1 MGVEVVLIIAI
12 TSGVIALISGGTS
25 IGTFFHFKKK
35 FKKMNKEKMK
45 LDIENED
52 IDIENKAGHKH
63 IKKQSIHFEQAGVE
77 MVNMSNNM
85 LETGRPNK
93 VAESLADA
101 AGVGMGALSGPE
113 DIQSIFGSGV
123 QSLTSSGRNT
133 PALEYNDDALLD
145 NHHAPVPVRFSTRL
159 EVPEMKQASH
169 SRHQSRDFADEVRGN
184 LFNLLSQ
191 EVSGQTTP
199 RSIELAQDVI
209 ADYPNPLIA
218 RQEMGSDA
226 SVIISGDSEAI
237 DV

>member
-12 TSGVIALISGGTS
+12 TSSVIALISGGTS
-25 IGTFFHFKKK
+25 IGTFVHFKKK

-52 IDIENKAGHKH
+52 IDIENKDGHKH
-63 IKKQSIHFEQAGVE
+63 VKKQSIHFEQAGIE

-93 VAESLADA
+93 VAESLADVV
-101 AGVGMGALSGPE
+101 GVGMGALSGPE

-133 PALEYNDDALLD
+133 PALEYSNDSLD
-145 NHHAPVPVRFSTRL
+145 NHNAPVPVRFSTRL

-169 SRHQSRDFADEVRGN
+169 SRHQSRDFADEVREN

-199 RSIELAQDVI
+199 RSMEVAQDEI
-209 ADYPNPLIA
+209 ANFPNPLIA
-218 RQEMGSDA
+218 SQEMEPDA
-226 SVIISGDSEAI
+226 SIIIAGDSESV